1 MVACLDSIHMIIEVT
16 RLLLGVVIAIFHRP
30 LASMVMQKERALD
43 GFFRSRGV
51 QLPTPPSD
59 STAQNLYF
67 IIGIFI
73 SLIEA
78 GRIWFSMY

>member
-1 MVACLDSIHMIIEVT
+1 MSCLDSVHMIVEIT
-16 RLLLGVVIAIFHRP
+16 RLLLGVAIAVFHRP
-30 LASMVMQKERALD
+30 LANMIMQHERQLD

-51 QLPTPPSD
+51 RLPAPPSD
-59 STAQNLYF
+59 ATAQNLYF

-78 GRIWFSMY
+78 GRIWFSIS

>member
-1 MVACLDSIHMIIEVT
+1 MLRLHPMIVEIT
-16 RLLLGVVIAIFHRP
+16 RLLLGVAIAVFHRP
-30 LASMVMQKERALD
+30 LANAIMHQERVLD

-51 QLPTPPSD
+51 YLPAPPSD

-73 SLIEA
+73 ALIES
-78 GRIWFSMY
+78 GRIWFSIS